1 MKRFTLILFFLVPML
16 LQAQSNFKKG
26 YVVNNNLDTLRGLI
40 NYLEKSNNPSTLQ
53 FKRTLDSRAENFD
66 LTSAKGYSIISL
78 ESFERFAVNLSQG
91 SGGLSRLSYG
101 PDTALVRNTVF
112 LKVLQKGKNV
122 SLYSFT
128 DDVKTRFYLLDKDAQ
143 EPEELISS
151 IYLINE
157 SGKTKVIDRYKRQMV
172 ASMMKHQAYSA
183 ADERRLGSLVYT
195 SPALLSEVSKI
206 NGQKTE
212 KGKAPYRFFVG
223 AGLSVNRTN
232 YSGDS
237 QFNTPGVTN
246 KTSYTPM
253 ITAGIDLLAN
263 PNIGKLIYRLEFSFL
278 MVKGDIRT
286 IKVEPIYAYRNH
298 TFEGLSLGL
307 TPQVF
312 YNFYN
317 APTLKVYAGIGVGLH
332 LSKYNNNQTA
342 TKVIATDVLRIEKD
356 RTELE
361 SYHIAP
367 AVTAGIVLSKKFEVF
382 GQLYLNS
389 PLTSYTNFA
398 VNLQRTNVGV
408 KYIISRH

>member
-1 MKRFTLILFFLVPML
+1 MKRFILLLLFLVPAL
-16 LQAQSNFKKG
+16 LQAQSNYQKG
-26 YVVNNNLDTLRGLI
+26 YVVNNKLDTLYGFI

-53 FKRTLDSRAENFD
+53 FKGTLDIRAENFD
-66 LTSAKGYSIISL
+66 LTSAKAYSITGL
-78 ESFERFAVNLSQG
+78 ESYERFAVSLSQG
-91 SGGLSRLSYG
+91 SDGLSRLSYG
-101 PDTALVRNTVF
+101 PDTTSVRNTVF

-128 DDVKTRFYLLDKDAQ
+128 DDVKTRFYLSDKDAQ

-172 ASMMKHQAYSA
+172 ASMMKHRVYSA
-183 ADERRLGSLVYT
+183 ADERRLGSLVYS
-195 SPALLSEVSKI
+195 SPALLREVSAI

-212 KGKAPYRFFVG
+212 KGLAHYRFFAG
-223 AGLSVNRTN
+223 AGLSINRTN

-278 MVKGDIRT
+278 TVKGDIRT

-298 TFEGLSLGL
+298 TFDGVSLGL
-307 TPQVF
+307 TPQVI

-317 APTLKVYAGIGVGLH
+317 APDLKIYAGIGVGLH

-382 GQLYLNS
+382 GQFYLNS

-408 KYIISRH
+408 KYIIFRH